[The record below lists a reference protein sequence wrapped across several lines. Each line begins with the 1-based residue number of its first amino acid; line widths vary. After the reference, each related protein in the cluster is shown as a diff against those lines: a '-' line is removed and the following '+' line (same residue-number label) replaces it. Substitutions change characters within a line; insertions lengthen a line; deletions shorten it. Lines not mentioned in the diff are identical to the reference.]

1 MQDCL
6 ATSLKVETWGYKTS
20 KFHFH
25 GKPHHTN
32 TSALNNGRDM
42 IHLPALLDNLV
53 GLWSQLYTFCSCQ
66 AVAIWRIHRHADGCA
81 TNAPGPFPEVAVA
94 RPGIRVPPII
104 IHFVRVQ
111 ASRSASQH
119 TEVHWQSAVW
129 WIAGARQDLL
139 SGHLSLKM
147 PFFSFPKNRQNS
159 SGPATARRWKKPQIR
174 CARFASSSWNRNQV
188 SNQLWAVTCLSETK
202 RKVHVFQ
209 FRLRLRLKTSVKS
222 KQCG

>member
-6 ATSLKVETWGYKTS
+6 ATSLKVETWGYKTC

-25 GKPHHTN
+25 GKPHHRN

-53 GLWSQLYTFCSCQ
+53 GLWSQLYMFCSCQ

-81 TNAPGPFPEVAVA
+81 TNAPGPFPHVAVA
-94 RPGIRVPPII
+94 RPGTRVPPII

-147 PFFSFPKNRQNS
+147 PFFFPQRTAKIAVDLRPRDGGRNPKS
-159 SGPATARRWKKPQIR
+159 VAPASLPHHGT
-174 CARFASSSWNRNQV
+174 
-188 SNQLWAVTCLSETK
+188 ETK
-202 RKVHVFQ
+202 CQ
-209 FRLRLRLKTSVKS
+209 IN
-222 KQCG
+222 CGLWLA